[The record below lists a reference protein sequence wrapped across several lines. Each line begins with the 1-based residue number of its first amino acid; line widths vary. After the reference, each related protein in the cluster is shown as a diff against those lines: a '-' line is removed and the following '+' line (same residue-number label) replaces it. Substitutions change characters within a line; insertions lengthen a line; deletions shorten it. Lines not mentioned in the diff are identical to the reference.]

1 MARIDPTP
9 TPRRHTLATPGTV
22 RDARGGLVALTI
34 ATFAAITTEMLPV
47 GLLPQIGDA
56 LDVSEGTTGLLV
68 TVYAFMV
75 AALAI
80 PLTLATRRFP
90 RKALLLATLAAY
102 TVSNAAVALSPGF
115 ALVAA
120 GRALGGLSHA
130 VFFSVSIGYAAR
142 LVRPQFTGR
151 AMALVTSGASAGFV
165 LGIPL
170 STTLGEAVG
179 WRAAFWSLAAL
190 CAVTFGLV
198 TALLP
203 PVDATTSAP
212 DTAEPS
218 PGSRPGARPGST
230 RASSRRSLLAVVV
243 TTNALVYLGQYTVY
257 TYVTVLLL
265 AADLPDGGVGPVLLG
280 VGGVGLLGLWYS
292 AVRLDRAPR
301 AAAISVLAVMV
312 ATLVALGVAMP
323 HLPGVLVAV
332 AVWGVSF
339 GAVASIFQ
347 TAAVRTRAASPD
359 IAGALVNASANVGI
373 GGGAAVGA
381 LVLNHG
387 GVDRLPVVGAA
398 IAAVGLVVV
407 LVARRAFPH
416 RP

>member
-1 MARIDPTP
+1 
-9 TPRRHTLATPGTV
+9 
-22 RDARGGLVALTI
+22 
-34 ATFAAITTEMLPV
+34 
-47 GLLPQIGDA
+47 
-56 LDVSEGTTGLLV
+56 
-68 TVYAFMV
+68 MV

-90 RKALLLATLAAY
+90 RKALLLTTLAAY
-102 TVSNAAVALSPGF
+102 TVSNAVVALSPGF

-151 AMALVTSGASAGFV
+151 AMALVTGGASAGFV

-212 DTAEPS
+212 AAPVPPDEP
-218 PGSRPGARPGST
+218 
-230 RASSRRSLLAVVV
+230 SRRSLLAVVV

-265 AADLPDGGVGPVLLG
+265 AAGLPDGGVGPVLLG

-332 AVWGVSF
+332 AVWGASF
-339 GAVASIFQ
+339 GAVASTFQ

-359 IAGALVNASANVGI
+359 IAGALVNATANVGI

-407 LVARRAFPH
+407 LGARHAFPH